1 MTVKEKAYAKINLF
15 LDVTGKRTDGFH
27 EIVSVMHSVGLA
39 DEVEVDARRAEYS
52 CITLEM
58 GNSSL
63 PADERNIAYL
73 AAEAFLAETGIEA
86 AVNIRIEKHI
96 PVCAGLGGG
105 SSDAAAVL
113 RALNAAFDR
122 PLSTAALCALGATLG
137 SDVPFCVLGGTR
149 LCRGKGER
157 LESYPMDPLTVV
169 LCTPHAEKV
178 ATPEAYRLLDEAF
191 DDYRAENKALHE
203 ALFSFFAEDPVL
215 GMYNV
220 FEGVLLPRLP
230 EADEIRAYFLEHG
243 ALGAMMSG
251 SGSTVFALF
260 EKEEEAEAVAREL
273 PGAVLCHSAPA
284 HLSV

>member
-15 LDVTGKRTDGFH
+15 LDVTGKREDGFH
-27 EIVSVMHSVGLA
+27 NILSVMHSVGLA
-39 DEVEVDARRAEYS
+39 DEIELEAKKADYS
-52 CITLEM
+52 CITLEIK
-58 GNSSL
+58 NSDL
-63 PADERNIAYL
+63 PADERNLAYL
-73 AAEAFLAETGIEA
+73 AAEAFLEKTGIEA
-86 AVNIRIEKHI
+86 AIHIRLEKHI

-113 RALNAAFDR
+113 RALNTAFDR
-122 PLSTAALCALGATLG
+122 PLSTAELCALAATLG

-149 LCRGKGER
+149 LCRGRGEKM
-157 LESYPMDPLTVV
+157 ESYPMEPLTVV

-178 ATPEAYRLLDEAF
+178 STPEAYRLLDEAF
-191 DDYRAENKALHE
+191 DDFKEDRCDLHE

-215 GMYNV
+215 GLYNV

-230 EADEIRAYFLEHG
+230 EADEIRAFFVEHG
-243 ALGAMMSG
+243 ALGALMSG

-260 EKEEEAEAVAREL
+260 EKEEEAEAVVREL

-284 HLSV
+284 HLSL